1 MKRPLALALLAL
13 FMSAVSPA
21 ALAHEQAL
29 TGSEWGVLGEDGPA
43 ARFVSFAGS
52 GRLFGF
58 AGCNRFTGSFEQHDE
73 HVTISAL
80 ATTRM
85 ACPDDAMTR
94 EREFLDLLGKVRKVR
109 TDHTIL
115 LLLDEEGRDLRALS
129 LRHKQSGGDE

>member
-1 MKRPLALALLAL
+1 MRQKLTVILVLLL
-13 FMSAVSPA
+13 SSAIPHA
-21 ALAHEQAL
+21 MAHEQNLA
-29 TGSEWGVLGEDGPA
+29 GSEWGIVGEDGPT

-58 AGCNRFTGSFEQHDE
+58 AGCNRFSGSFEQHDE
-73 HVTISAL
+73 HVTISPL

-85 ACPDDAMTR
+85 ACPDDVMAR
-94 EREFLDLLGKVRKVR
+94 EREFIALLSKVRKVR